1 MDINFF
7 DPVTKW
13 GWTIKS
19 RQDIIT
25 ALMGYEAFATVDRA
39 YIADAVD
46 QAAQDSTEYFD
57 IESLAIHILK
67 NYI

>member
-1 MDINFF
+1 MVINFF

-19 RQDIIT
+19 KEDIVT
-25 ALMGYEAFATVDRA
+25 ALMGYQAFATVDRA
-39 YIADAVD
+39 YIEEAID
-46 QAAQDSTEYFD
+46 QAARDRTEYMD
-57 IESLAIHILK
+57 IESLAIHILQ

>member
-1 MDINFF
+1 MKISFYN
-7 DPVTKW
+7 PETKW

-19 RQDIIT
+19 KADIVT

-39 YIADAVD
+39 YIEEAID
-46 QAAQDSTEYFD
+46 QAAQDSAEYFD
-57 IESLAIHILK
+57 VESLAIHILK

>member
-1 MDINFF
+1 MKISFYN
-7 DPVTKW
+7 PETKW

-39 YIADAVD
+39 FIEEAID
-46 QAAQDSTEYFD
+46 QAARDRQQYAD
-57 IESLAIHILK
+57 IEDLAQTILTS
-67 NYI
+67 YI

>member
-19 RQDIIT
+19 KADIVT

-39 YIADAVD
+39 YIEEAID
-46 QAAQDSTEYFD
+46 QAAQDRTEYMD
-57 IESLAIHILK
+57 IESLAIHILQ

>member
-1 MDINFF
+1 MDIKFF

-13 GWTIKS
+13 GWTIKD

-39 YIADAVD
+39 YIEEAID
-46 QAAQDSTEYFD
+46 QAAQNRTEYMD
-57 IESLAIHILK
+57 IESLAIHILQ

>member
-1 MDINFF
+1 MDIKFF
-7 DPVTKW
+7 DPVKKW

-19 RQDIIT
+19 KEDIVT

-39 YIADAVD
+39 YIEEAID
-46 QAAQDSTEYFD
+46 QAAQDRTEYMD
-57 IESLAIHILK
+57 IESLAIHILQ

>member
-1 MDINFF
+1 MVINFF

-19 RQDIIT
+19 KEDIIT

-39 YIADAVD
+39 YIEEAIE
-46 QAAQDSTEYFD
+46 QAARDRQQYAD
-57 IESLAIHILK
+57 IEDLAQTILTS
-67 NYI
+67 YI

>member
-1 MDINFF
+1 MDIKFF

-19 RQDIIT
+19 RQDIVT
-25 ALMGYEAFATVDRA
+25 ALMGYQAFATVDRA
-39 YIADAVD
+39 YIEEAID
-46 QAAQDSTEYFD
+46 QAAQDRTEYMG
-57 IESLAIHILK
+57 IESLAIHILQ

>member
-19 RQDIIT
+19 KADIVT

-39 YIADAVD
+39 YIEEAVD
-46 QAAQDSTEYFD
+46 QAAQDRTEYMD
-57 IESLAIHILK
+57 IESLAIHILQ

>member
-1 MDINFF
+1 MDIKFF

-19 RQDIIT
+19 KEDIVT
-25 ALMGYEAFATVDRA
+25 TLMGYEAFATVDRA
-39 YIADAVD
+39 YIEEAID
-46 QAAQDSTEYFD
+46 QAAQDRTEYMD
-57 IESLAIHILK
+57 IESLAIHILQ

>member
-1 MDINFF
+1 MDIKFF

-19 RQDIIT
+19 KEDIVT

-46 QAAQDSTEYFD
+46 QAAQDRTEYMD
-57 IESLAIHILK
+57 IESLAIHILQ

>member
-19 RQDIIT
+19 KADIVT

-39 YIADAVD
+39 YIEEAID
-46 QAAQDSTEYFD
+46 QAAQDSAEYFD
-57 IESLAIHILK
+57 VESLAIHILK

>member
-1 MDINFF
+1 MDINFS

-19 RQDIIT
+19 KEDIVT

-39 YIADAVD
+39 YIEEAID
-46 QAAQDSTEYFD
+46 QAAQDRTEYMD
-57 IESLAIHILK
+57 IESLAIHILQ

>member
-1 MDINFF
+1 MDIKVF

-19 RQDIIT
+19 KEDIVT

-39 YIADAVD
+39 YIEEAID
-46 QAAQDSTEYFD
+46 QAAQDRTEYMD
-57 IESLAIHILK
+57 IESLAIHILQ

>member
-1 MDINFF
+1 MDMRFF
-7 DPVTKW
+7 EPVTKW

-19 RQDIIT
+19 KADIVT

-39 YIADAVD
+39 YIEEAID
-46 QAAQDSTEYFD
+46 QAAQDSAEYFD
-57 IESLAIHILK
+57 VESLAIHILK

>member
-7 DPVTKW
+7 DPVTKG

-39 YIADAVD
+39 YIEEAID
-46 QAAQDSTEYFD
+46 QAARDSDKYFD
-57 IESLAIHILK
+57 IESLAIHILQ

>member
-1 MDINFF
+1 MDIKFF
-7 DPVTKW
+7 NPVTKW

-19 RQDIIT
+19 KADIVT

-39 YIADAVD
+39 YIEEAID
-46 QAAQDSTEYFD
+46 QAAQDRTEYMD
-57 IESLAIHILK
+57 IESLAIHILQ